1 MASKSYSKIPLIVF
15 LLALFSFGAYRLY
28 RAYQI
33 DAKPMVDITVKDDL
47 VFDTKANFGKALFF
61 DLRLSSDRS
70 ISCATCHVP
79 EKAFT
84 DGKVKSIGV
93 GGREAFRNAST
104 LLNVGDN
111 LVFMFEAHV
120 NTLEKQ
126 AIVPIQDS
134 NEMNMP
140 MGDLM
145 ARLNEVP
152 HYVKAAKQLY
162 NRDLDAWV
170 VTRALSSFERT
181 LKSDNSEVDQFLDNQ
196 SEGSSELKEGWRLF
210 NKLQC
215 IECHVEP
222 GFNNNEAMNNG
233 LYLDYGNDLGKY
245 RIAGDSS
252 MIGAFKVPTLRN
264 VALTA
269 PYMHDGSM
277 STLEEVVEHYTNGG
291 AGGERQ
297 DPRVRKRNI
306 SETEK
311 KYLITFLNALTDTS
325 YMHDFR

>member
-15 LLALFSFGAYRLY
+15 LLAMLSFGVYRIYSAYKL
-28 RAYQI
+28 
-33 DAKPMVDITVKDDL
+33 DAEPLAEMTTEVDL
-47 VFDTKANFGKALFF
+47 VFDSKANFGKALFF

-120 NTLEKQ
+120 NSLEKQ

-134 NEMNMP
+134 NEMNLS
-140 MGDLM
+140 MGDLIT
-145 ARLNEVP
+145 RLNEVP
-152 HYVKAAKQLY
+152 HYVKAARQLY
-162 NRDLDAWV
+162 DRDLDAFV
-170 VTRALSSFERT
+170 VTRALASFERT
-181 LKSDNSEVDQFLDNQ
+181 LTSYSSDVDRFLNDK
-196 SEGSSELKEGWRLF
+196 SEGSAELKEGWRLF
-210 NKLQC
+210 NELQC
-215 IECHVEP
+215 IECHTEP
-222 GFNNNEAMNNG
+222 GFNNNLAMNNG
-233 LYLDYGNDLGKY
+233 LYLDYGKDLGRY

-277 STLEEVVEHYTNGG
+277 LTLEEVVEHYSNGG
-291 AGGERQ
+291 AGGSLQ
-297 DPRVRKRNI
+297 DLRVKKRDI
-306 SETEK
+306 SDNEK

-325 YMHDFR
+325 YMRDFR